1 MASATSVLRMSGMNS
16 GLDTE
21 GIVNALTATTKNK
34 INTNERKVLKLQAQ
48 QDAYRSLIDSFNKF
62 KSKYCDLLSGSTS
75 LKSTSLFSSF
85 KSTLSNASGTNV
97 VGVKV
102 SNSVNSNTGTYNV
115 KVHKVATQSTVK
127 SAASTGKPAD
137 LSRCEEGNTYTMSV
151 SVGGKSKNITFE
163 AGADEAAT
171 RDNINAALKDA
182 YGVTNSGA
190 NLVSMG
196 DDGKFVS
203 TDKSSVV
210 STSPTIYTNSRSLG
224 NILGLQTGNNTLSVT
239 VGDTTKTVS
248 FSTIAEH
255 YFDDI
260 FDDDGNIK
268 EDADKTKVAL
278 YKDIAA
284 NQRNGEIYNSFTEW
298 EENLTDDEKEAFVL
312 AAAQES
318 YNEAINDA
326 TEKLRADAKDSMV
339 KDALK
344 DIEQHITF
352 LGDGKDKDGY
362 QATPSSMT
370 AEQQELFNK
379 IVDDW
384 NAKNTDENGDR
395 LSAGDEGY
403 VYFKDYF
410 EKEYTNAIESEV
422 TENDIDDYIAD
433 DENGQKLF
441 ENYQK
446 TLDKIED
453 TAKANTQKVIDK
465 EQKAAY
471 KANFDIAKQE
481 AYDAA
486 VAAGEISD
494 VEEDENYISLEK
506 FKFTDAQFKESAQY
520 ETYEQE
526 AQDIA
531 DRYDGVKTYDY
542 DSLSTSQ
549 KVAFYEKQEYTG
561 ADFDEYLANYSAE
574 QAVKDLNTANLKNN
588 LGALSIEGV
597 DINVDIDDDGNITV
611 SGESKYL
618 TDDDGE
624 YLPRSFAITQNT
636 ETNSAAFG
644 LDPTDFSGTAS
655 QIDTT
660 SKLNELG
667 LEPDANGKYNFSING
682 VKFSF
687 DGDETITDMMRK
699 VNASEAGVKMS
710 YTTLTNQFSI
720 TANEYGR
727 GVEID
732 FEDGEQGLLAALGF
746 DGNETFTEGV
756 NTSLTING
764 IDVET
769 TSNSYTVDGTTFTFS
784 EAAEGTEFTNE
795 VTRDYSKPIS
805 AIKSFVEDY
814 NKLIEEVYGYVDDEP
829 NKDYYFLTDDDLEEM
844 DLSESQQTKWENLA
858 KKGILYRDSALSSI
872 MSKLRTVIYNSV
884 DAADGTKVGLY
895 TLGITTSSDWT
906 SHGKLVF
913 DDKISDEKFEEIFA
927 QYADEFCE
935 LFTDTEKGIAYQ
947 FESIIKSATNTTGK
961 ESERGVLVQK
971 AGVSGTASATS
982 NSLYRQIESLKNTIS
997 TLKDRYEKQQDRYWS
1012 MYSNMETM
1020 LGGLNSQSSYITQM
1034 MGM

>member
-21 GIVNALTATTKNK
+21 SIVNALTATTKNK

-62 KSKYCDLLSGSTS
+62 KTKYCDLLSGSTS

-85 KSTLSNASGTNV
+85 KSTLTNASGTNV

-115 KVHKVATQSTVK
+115 KVHKVATQSTIK

-182 YGVTNSGA
+182 YGVTNSGS

-196 DDGKFVS
+196 EDGKFVS

-210 STSPTIYTNSRSLG
+210 STSPTLYTHSRELG

-260 FDDDGNIK
+260 FDEYGDIK
-268 EDADKTKVAL
+268 EDADKTKVSL
-278 YKDIAA
+278 YKEIAA
-284 NQRNGEIYNSFTEW
+284 NQRQAEIYESFSEW
-298 EENLTDDEKEAFVL
+298 EKELTDDEKEAFVL
-312 AAAQES
+312 AAAQDS
-318 YNEAINDA
+318 YNEAMDNA
-326 TEKLRADAKDSMV
+326 YEKLRSNAKDSMV

-344 DIEQHITF
+344 DIEKHIEF
-352 LGDGKDKDGY
+352 VDGDDHSGYNVDKD
-362 QATPSSMT
+362 SMT
-370 AEQQELFNK
+370 AEQEALFDR
-379 IVDDW
+379 IAADW
-384 NAKNTDENGDR
+384 EALDQNFGDKDFV
-395 LSAGDEGY
+395 S
-403 VYFKDYF
+403 FKDYF
-410 EKEYTNAIESEV
+410 EENYAKEYGDSL

-433 DENGQKLF
+433 DEKGQKLF
-441 ENYQK
+441 KEYEKNVE
-446 TLDKIED
+446 KIEAD
-453 TAKANTQKVIDK
+453 AKANTQKVIDK

-471 KANFDIAKQE
+471 KANFDIAKRE

-494 VEEDENYISLEK
+494 VEEDENYTSFEK
-506 FKFTDAQFKESAQY
+506 FKFTDKQFKESDQY
-520 ETYEQE
+520 EIYEQE

-531 DRYDGVKTYDY
+531 DSYDGVKTYDY
-542 DSLSTSQ
+542 DSLSTAQ

-561 ADFDEYLANYSAE
+561 PDDEEYLANYSAE

-588 LGALSIEGV
+588 LGSLSVEGV
-597 DINVDIDDDGNITV
+597 NINVDIDDDGNITV
-611 SGESKYL
+611 SAQSMYFKDEDGNYL
-618 TDDDGE
+618 D
-624 YLPRSFAITQNT
+624 RSFAITQNT

-660 SKLNELG
+660 SKISELG
-667 LEPDANGKYNFSING
+667 LEADAKGKYNFSING

-727 GVEID
+727 GVEIK
-732 FEDGEQGLLAALGF
+732 FEDGDQGLLAALGF

-769 TSNSYTVDGTTFTFS
+769 TSNSYTVDGTTFTFT
-784 EAAEGTEFTNE
+784 EAAEGAEFTNE
-795 VTRDYSKPIS
+795 VTRDYSKPIN

-961 ESERGVLVQK
+961 ESERGILVQK

-1020 LGGLNSQSSYITQM
+1020 LGGLNSQSSYINQL